1 MPYQL
6 IEKKLGFDRALPY
19 TRDWSAAADFLDII
33 TSHCLAEKP
42 ETIVE
47 CSSGLTTLVLSR
59 CCQLNQRGHVYSLEN
74 GEEYVDRTRRQLGD
88 FSLQGQV
95 DVVYAPLQETQVN
108 DEVFRWYRLD
118 ETLAQLEK
126 IDMLVID
133 GPPGFIQRHSRQPAV
148 PLLISKLSPGAAVFL
163 DDAAREDEQAI
174 VKQWLQQYPAL
185 AHEYIET
192 ERGCSVL
199 RLR

>member
-6 IEKKLGFDRALPY
+6 IEKKLGFEQTLPY

-33 TSHCLAEKP
+33 ATHCLSEKP

-74 GEEYVDRTRRQLGD
+74 GQEYVDNTRRQLEM
-88 FSLQGQV
+88 FSLQSQA
-95 DVVYAPLQETQVN
+95 DVIFSPLESVRVN
-108 DEVFRWYRLD
+108 NEDFLWYRLN
-118 ETLAQLEK
+118 ETVAQLEQ

-133 GPPGFIQRHSRQPAV
+133 GPPGFIQPYSRLPAV
-148 PLLISKLSPGAAVFL
+148 PLLVSKLSPGAVIFL
-163 DDAAREDEQAI
+163 DDAVREEEQAI
-174 VKQWLQQYPAL
+174 VEHWLQAFPSLQ
-185 AHEYIET
+185 HEYIQND
-192 ERGCSVL
+192 RGCSIL
-199 RLR
+199 RFH